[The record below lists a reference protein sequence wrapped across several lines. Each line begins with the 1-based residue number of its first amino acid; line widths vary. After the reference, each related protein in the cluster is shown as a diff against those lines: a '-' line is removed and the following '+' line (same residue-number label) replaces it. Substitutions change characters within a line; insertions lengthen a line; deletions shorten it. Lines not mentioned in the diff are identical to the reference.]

1 MELIKFENVNLQSAI
16 KAIAGLVV
24 LALIIE
30 LIDKIEN
37 AKPGY
42 YYPAFAYT
50 QSNKRKDFTES
61 TKKQTLFMQGYRCA
75 MCFQPTQ
82 LFDFHH
88 KDGNKANNQPSNC
101 EALCPLCHAKK
112 TRKIR

>member
-1 MELIKFENVNLQSAI
+1 MELIKFENVNLQRAI

-24 LALIIE
+24 FALIIE

-50 QSNKRKDFTES
+50 QPKKRNDFTES
-61 TKKQTLFMQGYRCA
+61 TKKDTLFRQGYRCA
-75 MCFQPTQ
+75 MCFQLSQ
-82 LFDFHH
+82 LYDFHH
-88 KDGNKANNQPSNC
+88 KDGNRSNNQPANC
-101 EALCPLCHAKK
+101 EALCPNCH
-112 TRKIR
+112 RKMHRKRS